1 MKRHIFLSGCLL
13 VLSLS
18 MSAMSTLDSLLTI
31 YDNEVSR
38 AVFYRDAHAERIDSL
53 RNIRPM
59 SKAIQIRIAREYQYF
74 QSDSARVWFLKLID
88 APEPYRTQAYT
99 GLVQLSS
106 SIGKYGEGF
115 AIIPDVTST
124 PDSLSVDWLEAVF
137 RSLRGLPYSF
147 FRRLS
152 AIASA
157 GLLRLLAE

>member
-38 AVFYRDAHAERIDSL
+38 AVFYRDAHEKCIDSL

-74 QSDSARVWFLKLID
+74 QSDSSRVWFLKLID
-88 APEPYRTQAYT
+88 APEPYRTPER
-99 GLVQLSS
+99 QL
-106 SIGKYGEGF
+106 
-115 AIIPDVTST
+115 PCV
-124 PDSLSVDWLEAVF
+124 VLETD
-137 RSLRGLPYSF
+137 
-147 FRRLS
+147 
-152 AIASA
+152 
-157 GLLRLLAE
+157 

>member
-1 MKRHIFLSGCLL
+1 
-13 VLSLS
+13 

-74 QSDSARVWFLKLID
+74 QSDSSRVWFLKLID

-124 PDSLSVDWLEAVF
+124 PDSLSVDWLEAVW
-137 RSLRGLPYSF
+137 RLYSEAYAAC
-147 FRRLS
+147 RMP
-152 AIASA
+152 AYAD
-157 GLLRLLAE
+157 

>member
-1 MKRHIFLSGCLL
+1 
-13 VLSLS
+13 

-74 QSDSARVWFLKLID
+74 QSDSSRVWFLKLID

-124 PDSLSVDWLEAVF
+124 PDSLSVDWIEAVW
-137 RSLRGLPYSF
+137 RLYASIAYRCDHIGKSAMIESLIANAPSKSF
-147 FRRLS
+147 ASLARRKFRRRR
-152 AIASA
+152 I
-157 GLLRLLAE
+157 